1 MNLTTNYMGLELDSP
16 IIVGASPFADDV
28 HACVE
33 LEAHGAGAIVMHSLF
48 EEQITRGEL
57 ALHHHMDAYD
67 DAHPEASSY
76 FPEPSAFILGPDTYL
91 GQVSQL
97 KKALSIPVIA
107 SLNGVTP
114 RGWVRYAKLI
124 EDAGADALELNIYHV
139 ATDPNED
146 PRGVE
151 QRYIDVQTAIQLEV
165 KIPVATKLSPF
176 FSAPVHMAKRLD
188 SAGADALVLFN
199 RFYQPDIDVFE
210 LDVAPQVMLSDS
222 SALLLRLRWLAATF
236 GRVRCALAATGGVH
250 NGLDAVKAIMAG
262 ASVVQMTSALLR
274 HGPSY
279 IAKVRSELSEF
290 MVANGYETVEQMCGC
305 MSLLR
310 CPDPNAFSRANYMK
324 VLQSWSMPR
333 PV

>member
-1 MNLTTNYMGLELDSP
+1 MNLKTAYMGLELDCP
-16 IIVGASPFADDV
+16 IVVGASPFADDV

-57 ALHHHMDAYD
+57 ALHHHIDAYD

-76 FPEPSAFILGPDTYL
+76 FPEPAAFVLGPDTYL
-91 GQVSQL
+91 GQLSRL
-97 KKALSIPVIA
+97 KDALSIPVIA

-114 RGWVRYAKLI
+114 HGWVRYAKLM
-124 EDAGADALELNIYHV
+124 EEAGADAIELNVYHV
-139 ATDPNED
+139 ATDPDED
-146 PRGVE
+146 PREVE
-151 QRYIDVQTAIQLEV
+151 QRYVDVQTAVQLEV
-165 KIPVATKLSPF
+165 RVPVATKLSPF
-176 FSAPVHMAKRLD
+176 FSAPIHMAKRLD
-188 SAGADALVLFN
+188 DAGADALVLFN

-236 GRVRCALAATGGVH
+236 GHVGCSLAATGGVH
-250 NGLDAVKAIMAG
+250 SGLDAVKAIMAG

-279 IAKVRSELSEF
+279 LSKVKGELSQF
-290 MVANGYETVEQMCGC
+290 MEANGYETVEQMCGC

-310 CPDPNAFSRANYMK
+310 CPDPNAFSRANYMR
-324 VLQSWSMPR
+324 VLQSWDMPR
-333 PV
+333 HV